1 MKEAKRIGLNIVVH
15 EEHSYSEPTINAK
28 ISRLADSGADLFVD
42 ATTPKYVVQA
52 IKQMAAINWKPEHFV
67 WQVGSSIGGVL
78 QPAGVEH
85 SKGIYTGQ
93 WLKDQSNPAFA
104 NDDDMKLY
112 VAKLKEYGSNLNPAD
127 QNAAAGWY
135 ACHGLVKVFETM
147 KAANP
152 GGFHGQHPP
161 YEERQGSVDARRDYA
176 EH

>member
-1 MKEAKRIGLNIVVH
+1 M
-15 EEHSYSEPTINAK
+15 
-28 ISRLADSGADLFVD
+28 
-42 ATTPKYVVQA
+42 
-52 IKQMAAINWKPEHFV
+52 
-67 WQVGSSIGGVL
+67 L

-147 KAANP
+147 KAPTREAFMDSIRHMKNVKIP
-152 GGFHGQHPP
+152 LMLAGITLNTNGVEDGYPIESLQISQFDGVKFVPVGDLINYEGKTPP
-161 YEERQGSVDARRDYA
+161 YEARVKK
-176 EH
+176 